1 VNGDEVGKTPCDH
14 PFSFYGTVDVTLR
27 APGHLSYRELKP
39 LSPPWYEVFP
49 IDFFTELVWPF
60 NLRDIHQVEVLLVP
74 SAPQMDESKQKELDQ
89 KAEELRSQL
98 PPEKSQKEEKSG
110 KP

>member
-1 VNGDEVGKTPCDH
+1 
-14 PFSFYGTVDVTLR
+14 
-27 APGHLSYRELKP
+27 
-39 LSPPWYEVFP
+39 
-49 IDFFTELVWPF
+49 
-60 NLRDIHQVEVLLVP
+60 
-74 SAPQMDESKQKELDQ
+74 MDESKQKELDQ